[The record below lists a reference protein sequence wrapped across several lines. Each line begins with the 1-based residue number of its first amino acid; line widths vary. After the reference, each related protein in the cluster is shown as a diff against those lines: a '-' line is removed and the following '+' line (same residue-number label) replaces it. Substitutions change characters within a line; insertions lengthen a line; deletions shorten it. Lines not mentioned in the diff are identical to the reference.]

1 MSAMAHPGRDPR
13 PAEAYGQLQLVSITR
28 GHSRSA
34 DAEPTK
40 NTKKN
45 IARVVQLAQERIA
58 NQLPNTERIAR
69 SNVVF
74 CSLWDYSET
83 ERQVQKA
90 LNNVKE
96 RLRENDS

>member
-1 MSAMAHPGRDPR
+1 MTNNHWGVVFICTGVQCVVGAFSVTFRYVPSLTH
-13 PAEAYGQLQLVSITR
+13 Q
-28 GHSRSA
+28 A
-34 DAEPTK
+34 DDIKQYSTLLYTFCYSH
-40 NTKKN
+40 N
-45 IARVVQLAQERIA
+45 RIA

>member
-1 MSAMAHPGRDPR
+1 MTNNHWG
-13 PAEAYGQLQLVSITR
+13 
-28 GHSRSA
+28 
-34 DAEPTK
+34 
-40 NTKKN
+40 
-45 IARVVQLAQERIA
+45 VVFICTGVQCIAQERIA